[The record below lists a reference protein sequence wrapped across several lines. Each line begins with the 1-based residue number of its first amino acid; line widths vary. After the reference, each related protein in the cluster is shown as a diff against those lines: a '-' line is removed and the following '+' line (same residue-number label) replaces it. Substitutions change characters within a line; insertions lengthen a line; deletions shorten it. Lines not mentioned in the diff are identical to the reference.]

1 MHPILFEL
9 GPVTIYTYGFCVA
22 LGAVLGFVYMAWQ
35 GKKLFGTTFDQSNTL
50 FILLVLA
57 GFVGGKFFMLFEN
70 PSHYFSHGLIKI
82 VRASGV
88 VMDDTW
94 LSGVMTP

>member
-35 GKKLFGTTFDQSNTL
+35 GRKLFGTTFDQSNTL

-57 GFVGGKFFMLFEN
+57 GFVGGKVFMFFYKPFFFFFHPIGFLKGGGFVFFCSLLFTF
-70 PSHYFSHGLIKI
+70 P
-82 VRASGV
+82 
-88 VMDDTW
+88 
-94 LSGVMTP
+94 P